1 MSKYIDLIKKSSKNK
16 VLNYVF
22 SRYATYLI
30 QFINSLFIAI
40 YLGPYYLG
48 IWGFI
53 TLVIQ
58 YINQINFGVSHS
70 VNAIIAIHKNN
81 EWYVK
86 KIIGTSITMM
96 FGLSFLLILL
106 FITNDFFDLNI
117 GSKYNFS
124 SYAPMVAII
133 GILSYFNSLF
143 SNVFRVYGKVL
154 EMAIN
159 QSTFP
164 IMMLITILF
173 FRGENLLLALV
184 YANLFSVLFSLI
196 LYLCR
201 VPIKIKPVFIPRLI
215 KTIQKKGWYLFVY
228 NTSFYLIVIST
239 RSFVSSYYEVDEF
252 GYFTF
257 AFSLASAIL
266 LLLESFS
273 FLIYPKILNRF
284 SSKNTESN
292 FQLLDKLRNTY
303 ITTSHLL
310 VYLALIAFPIL
321 LILIPKYSD
330 SYEAFSLIALTVVLY
345 TNSFGYSGLLI
356 AKGKE
361 KILGFISF
369 VSLLINI
376 ILVFILT
383 NILKVDFSMAIIGTM
398 ISYFIFVFL
407 LTKLGRKYI
416 QLEYSLNSCLKDAFP
431 IRLALPFI
439 VATIFAIMKL
449 YSLFM
454 IIPFVIFIVF
464 NYKILISLKQDVKQ
478 LIINP
483 NITDI

>member
-1 MSKYIDLIKKSSKNK
+1 MNKYIDLIKKASKNK
-16 VLNYVF
+16 VLNYIF

-30 QFINSLFIAI
+30 QFINSLFIAV

-53 TLVIQ
+53 SLVIH
-58 YINQINFGVSHS
+58 YINQINFGISHS
-70 VNAIIAIHKNN
+70 VNAIIAIHKDN
-81 EWYVK
+81 ELYVK
-86 KIIGTSITMM
+86 KIIGTSITMLL
-96 FGLSFLLILL
+96 GLSFLLILL

-143 SNVFRVYGKVL
+143 SNIFRVYGKVL

-159 QSTFP
+159 QSAFP
-164 IMMLITILF
+164 ILMLIAIIF
-173 FRGENLLLALV
+173 FRGEDLLLALV
-184 YANLFSVLFSLI
+184 YTNLISFLFSLI

-201 VPIKIKPVFIPRLI
+201 VPIKFKPVFIPRLI
-215 KTIQKKGWYLFVY
+215 KTIQKKGWYLFIY

-239 RSFVSSYYEVDEF
+239 RSFVSTYYKVDEF

-257 AFSLASAIL
+257 AFSLANVIL
-266 LLLESFS
+266 LLLQSFS
-273 FLIYPKILNRF
+273 YLIFPKILNRF
-284 SSKNTESN
+284 SNKNTESN
-292 FQLLDKLRNTY
+292 NQLLNRLRNTY

-310 VYLALIAFPIL
+310 LYISLITFPIL

-330 SYEAFSLIALTVVLY
+330 SFEAFSLITLTVVLY

-361 KILGFISF
+361 KTLGYVSF
-369 VSLLINI
+369 ASLLLNI
-376 ILVFILT
+376 ILVYILT
-383 NILKVDFSMAIIGTM
+383 NILKVDFSMAILGTM
-398 ISYFIFVFL
+398 ISYFVFVFL

-416 QLEYSLNSCLKDAFP
+416 QLESSLNSCLKDAFP

-439 VATIFAIMKL
+439 LATIFAIIKL
-449 YSLFM
+449 NSLLM
-454 IIPFVIFIVF
+454 IIPLMIFIIL